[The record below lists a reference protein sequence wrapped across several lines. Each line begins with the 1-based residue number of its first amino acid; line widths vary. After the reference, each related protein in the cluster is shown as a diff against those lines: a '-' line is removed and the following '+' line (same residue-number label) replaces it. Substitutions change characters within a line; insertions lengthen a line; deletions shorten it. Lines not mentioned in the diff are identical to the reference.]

1 MLKPITKARNKI
13 SIMIYYAVAIIFASI
28 GLYTNKSSWYIYA
41 AVILGLA
48 LIRKYWLMKRLS

>member
-1 MLKPITKARNKI
+1 MWKTITKSRNKKA
-13 SIMIYYAVAIIFASI
+13 IMVYYAVSIIFASI

-48 LIRKYWLMKRLS
+48 LIRKY